1 MTQKKLRLNSSFEQ
15 HQEEIK
21 ELQKMVRMM
30 HTDMGKLNDLIAKN
44 SALQSELANA
54 TYTMEVTTV

>member
-1 MTQKKLRLNSSFEQ
+1 
-15 HQEEIK
+15 
-21 ELQKMVRMM
+21 MM

-54 TYTMEVTTV
+54 TYTMEVTTL